1 MVTQWLAAELA
12 IPPKTQVNRICVLWI
27 LVIILL
33 GLPGCRPGMLP
44 APLPTPIADSVAT
57 ETQPTPIATSQ
68 PMAIRVPTPTS
79 LPTDPS
85 PIPSPILSIAPELPP
100 IEPILITHGDRSL
113 PYIALTFDA
122 CQIASRPTGYDET
135 IIKILTATNTP
146 ATLFLG
152 GVWMQSHPT
161 QTQELAANPLFEL
174 GNHSWSHPDFAAISP
189 EEMSTEILDTQN
201 IMYKLT
207 GRRSALFRFPYDTY
221 SDEALAVVGQHGLR
235 AIQGDVVTG
244 DADPHVSAKAIV
256 HVVTTQAQNGSIVI
270 MHMNKRGWYTAEAL
284 PAVIQ
289 RLRDKGYTLVT
300 VSQLL
305 ELAPPPASVAD
316 EDEHP

>member
-1 MVTQWLAAELA
+1 VAEVA

-27 LVIILL
+27 LAAILL

-44 APLPTPIADSVAT
+44 TPLPTLIADSEGT
-57 ETQPTPIATSQ
+57 EIGPTPTVTLQPTAT
-68 PMAIRVPTPTS
+68 RVPTLTSPPADPPPT
-79 LPTDPS
+79 PS
-85 PIPSPILSIAPELPP
+85 PIPSIAPELPP

-122 CQIASRPTGYDET
+122 CQTASRPTGYDET
-135 IIKILTATNTP
+135 VIKILTSTDTP

-152 GVWMQSHPT
+152 GLWMQSHPT

-189 EEMSTEILDTQN
+189 EEMSAEILGTQN
-201 IMYKLT
+201 VMDRLT
-207 GRRSALFRFPYDTY
+207 GRQPTLFRFPYDTY
-221 SDEALAVVGQHGLR
+221 TDEALTVVGQHGLH

-244 DADPHVSAKAIV
+244 DADPHVSARAIV

-270 MHMNKRGWYTAEAL
+270 MHMNRRGWHTAEAL
-284 PAVIQ
+284 PAIIQ

-300 VSQLL
+300 ISQLL